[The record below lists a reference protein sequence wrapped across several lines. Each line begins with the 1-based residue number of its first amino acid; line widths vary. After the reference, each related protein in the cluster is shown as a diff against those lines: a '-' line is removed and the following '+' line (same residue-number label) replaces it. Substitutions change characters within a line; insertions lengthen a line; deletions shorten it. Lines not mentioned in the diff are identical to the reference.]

1 LQQARKVGEELLQ
14 LAQRQNDPVLL
25 VEAYASLGSTLYFL
39 GEFIA
44 ARTHLEQGITLYDL
58 QRHRVQAF
66 RSGQDPGVSCLSYV
80 SWVLW
85 VLGYPDLALQRS
97 REARTLAQQ
106 LMHPFSLAFALSW
119 AGDLHRLLCESY
131 VVQELSEAVMT
142 LASAQGFSFFIS
154 AQLFK
159 QGWALVVQGQVQEGI
174 TQIRR
179 GLDAATAAD
188 IRLQMPKRLLY
199 LAEAYGYGS
208 QTDAGFPLLAEALV
222 LVNQTGERHY
232 EAEIYRIKGE
242 LFLRHPVPDA
252 TQAQACFHQAL
263 AIARHQQAKSW
274 ELRAATS
281 LARLWQHQ
289 GKRVEAHE
297 LLASVY
303 GWFTEGFDTADLQE
317 ARVLLEELEG

>member
-1 LQQARKVGEELLQ
+1 
-14 LAQRQNDPVLL
+14 
-25 VEAYASLGSTLYFL
+25 FL
-39 GEFIA
+39 A

-119 AGDLHRLLCESY
+119 AGDFHRLLCESY

-188 IRLQMPKRLLY
+188 IRLQM
-199 LAEAYGYGS
+199 
-208 QTDAGFPLLAEALV
+208 
-222 LVNQTGERHY
+222 
-232 EAEIYRIKGE
+232 
-242 LFLRHPVPDA
+242 
-252 TQAQACFHQAL
+252 
-263 AIARHQQAKSW
+263 
-274 ELRAATS
+274 
-281 LARLWQHQ
+281 
-289 GKRVEAHE
+289 
-297 LLASVY
+297 
-303 GWFTEGFDTADLQE
+303 
-317 ARVLLEELEG
+317 